1 MTEMI
6 FADTFYWVALLSPRD
21 AFHSQAIAI
30 TAKLGKTKII
40 TTDEV
45 LSEVLNFLSDGGV
58 RLRERTVNTVRQLL
72 SADSEKVM
80 VLAQSHETF
89 LGGLKLYEQRLDKG
103 YSLTDCISMVT
114 MKQMDIS
121 QILTHDHHFTQEGFT
136 ILFPRDRLQ

>member
-21 AFHSQAIAI
+21 AFHGQAIAI

-58 RLRERTVNTVRQLL
+58 KLRERTKYG
-72 SADSEKVM
+72 SAVT
-80 VLAQSHETF
+80 QCGF
-89 LGGLKLYEQRLDKG
+89 RKG
-103 YSLTDCISMVT
+103 SCI
-114 MKQMDIS
+114 IS
-121 QILTHDHHFTQEGFT
+121 VSYNVFGWIGFV
-136 ILFPRDRLQ
+136 